1 MTYTNPSGGAATA
14 PCGFWLPQNSDSLHQ
29 IFLFLWKSNDD
40 VIACCVRRIFSPLTA
55 PTFSL
60 EIETDQYR
68 RRRLRFTAADPM
80 TTLSAGFILTER
92 QQQSASSSITST
104 HQQEQ
109 HVGQLTVQTADRW
122 RGSKV
127 TPLWGLFNRAEET
140 ASGKSAEANL
150 GSGSTLCPRWPTS
163 YWRLFVTNI

>member
-1 MTYTNPSGGAATA
+1 
-14 PCGFWLPQNSDSLHQ
+14 
-29 IFLFLWKSNDD
+29 
-40 VIACCVRRIFSPLTA
+40 
-55 PTFSL
+55 
-60 EIETDQYR
+60 
-68 RRRLRFTAADPM
+68 M

-122 RGSKV
+122 RGSEV

-140 ASGKSAEANL
+140 ASGKSAKANL